1 MRMTDAAPWR
11 RIDARGALLA
21 ALVLYV
27 VTTGWGILND
37 GFHSD
42 DWRHVNGTSAL
53 WTAAEGRW
61 LLEVIFRDL
70 FGERFLLPVQVA
82 LAFPCFWWVAGVLAR
97 HAAPDEARPAA
108 ALAIFA
114 VAVNHIYM
122 GDALS
127 FASNVFAYP
136 FALALSVGAFEL
148 LWRVRGRTAG
158 VQALAALGAAQC
170 LAFSMAIYQT
180 FAVAGLIVP
189 VLALLR
195 IDRVP
200 FAAAV
205 RIALIGA
212 AASVLA
218 IVLYLAEWRA
228 YAGLHG
234 ITIASDRFSETDAA
248 GFVQKLAALPAL
260 LRSLYTGTLMT
271 LPHGLRAV
279 LGLFALG
286 VLALLGL
293 GWLASG
299 RGGRVLAA
307 LRLGLGA
314 GLALF
319 AFPVLFWLG
328 YQGDA
333 PPGRAFA
340 YLGFWEAAIAVAGLT
355 LVAGPA
361 PWRRGLVA
369 AGAAALALVALVF
382 ALTSAAFWSD
392 NARLGA
398 RDMELARAI
407 RARLATLPGFTGPPF
422 RLVGGVEYPDISW
435 GSIAGWSTFH
445 AGNPNMGIFKALYGD
460 SVDTVSLPA
469 SPRACH
475 AFPAEDAAFI
485 HDGMAY
491 LCLEDFRP
499 FTEEIACAPL
509 ARGGAICLG
518 PRVFAHLGAPC
529 LATGA
534 DDPEL
539 RVAFHY
545 EGRAF
550 APERSLGR
558 ESNAVR
564 MADGCYTLALAPNP
578 KGLRSMTVQLVG
590 KDGATLWEEAV
601 ALDALRPLPN
611 P

>member
-1 MRMTDAAPWR
+1 MTDLAPWR

-21 ALVLYV
+21 ALVLYL
-27 VTTGWGILND
+27 VTTGWGVLTD

-42 DWRHVNGTSAL
+42 DWRHLGGTSAL

-70 FGERFLLPVQVA
+70 LGERFLLPVQVA
-82 LAFPCFWWVAGVLAR
+82 LAFPCLWWVARALAR
-97 HAAPDEARPAA
+97 HAAPEAAAPAA

-136 FALALSVGAFEL
+136 LALALSVGAFEI
-148 LWRVRGRTAG
+148 LWRVAGRAAG
-158 VQALAALGAAQC
+158 VQALAVLGAAQL

-189 VLALLR
+189 VLALVR

-200 FAAAV
+200 FAAAL
-205 RIALIGA
+205 RIAAIGA
-212 AASVLA
+212 AASILA
-218 IVLYLAEWRA
+218 ILLYLAEWRA

-234 ITIASDRFSETDAA
+234 IPIASDRFSQTDAA
-248 GFVQKLAALPAL
+248 GFAQKLAALPAL
-260 LRSLYTGTLMT
+260 IRSLYTGTLMT

-286 VLALLGL
+286 ALALLGL
-293 GWLASG
+293 GWVVRG
-299 RGGRVLAA
+299 RGGRVLSA
-307 LRLGLGA
+307 LRVGLGG

-319 AFPVLFWLG
+319 VFPVLFWLG

-340 YLGFWEAAIAVAGLT
+340 YLGYWEAALAVAGLT
-355 LVAGPA
+355 LLSGPA

-369 AGAAALALVALVF
+369 AGAAALGVTAVVF

-392 NARLGA
+392 SARLGA

-407 RARLATLPGFTGPPF
+407 RARLSTLPGFTGPPF

-460 SVDTVSLPA
+460 AVDTGSLPA

-475 AFPAEDAAFI
+475 AFPAADSAFL
-485 HDGMAY
+485 HDGIAY
-491 LCLEDFRP
+491 VCLEDFAP
-499 FTEEIACAPL
+499 LTDGLSCAPL
-509 ARGGAICLG
+509 AAGGAICLG
-518 PRVFAHLGAPC
+518 PRVFAHVGPTCLG
-529 LATGA
+529 TGP
-534 DDPEL
+534 DDPEMRL
-539 RVAFHY
+539 AFHY

-550 APERSLGR
+550 VPERSF
-558 ESNAVR
+558 SAASDAVR

-578 KGLRSMTVQLVG
+578 RELRSMTVRLVG
-590 KDGATLWEEAV
+590 RDGATLWQEAV
-601 ALDALRPLPN
+601 AVDALRPLPK

>member
-293 GWLASG
+293 GWAAGFWRRFASGSARGSRSSPFRSSSGSATRATRRRDGPSPISASG
-299 RGGRVLAA
+299 RRRSRSRASRSWPDPPRGGV
-307 LRLGLGA
+307 G
-314 GLALF
+314 
-319 AFPVLFWLG
+319 
-328 YQGDA
+328 
-333 PPGRAFA
+333 
-340 YLGFWEAAIAVAGLT
+340 
-355 LVAGPA
+355 
-361 PWRRGLVA
+361 
-369 AGAAALALVALVF
+369 
-382 ALTSAAFWSD
+382 WS
-392 NARLGA
+392 R
-398 RDMELARAI
+398 
-407 RARLATLPGFTGPPF
+407 RARPPSPSS
-422 RLVGGVEYPDISW
+422 R
-435 GSIAGWSTFH
+435 WS
-445 AGNPNMGIFKALYGD
+445 
-460 SVDTVSLPA
+460 S
-469 SPRACH
+469 R
-475 AFPAEDAAFI
+475 
-485 HDGMAY
+485 
-491 LCLEDFRP
+491 
-499 FTEEIACAPL
+499 
-509 ARGGAICLG
+509 
-518 PRVFAHLGAPC
+518 
-529 LATGA
+529 
-534 DDPEL
+534 
-539 RVAFHY
+539 
-545 EGRAF
+545 
-550 APERSLGR
+550 
-558 ESNAVR
+558 
-564 MADGCYTLALAPNP
+564 
-578 KGLRSMTVQLVG
+578 
-590 KDGATLWEEAV
+590 
-601 ALDALRPLPN
+601 
-611 P
+611 

>member
-1 MRMTDAAPWR
+1 MTEGAPWR

-21 ALVLYV
+21 AALLYL
-27 VTTGWGILND
+27 VTTGWGVLTD

-82 LAFPCFWWVAGVLAR
+82 LAFPCLWWVARVLAR
-97 HAAPDEARPAA
+97 HAAPAEEPAA

-136 FALALSVGAFEL
+136 LALALSVGAFEF
-148 LWRVRGRTAG
+148 LWRVAGRPAG
-158 VQALAALGAAQC
+158 VQALAALVAAQC

-189 VLALLR
+189 VLALVR

-205 RIALIGA
+205 RIALVGA
-212 AASVLA
+212 AASALA
-218 IVLYLAEWRA
+218 ILLYLAEWRG
-228 YAGLHG
+228 YAALRG
-234 ITIASDRFSETDAA
+234 IAIASDRFSGTDWA
-248 GFVQKLAALPAL
+248 GFAQKLADLPAL
-260 LRSLYTGTLMT
+260 VRSLYTGTLMA
-271 LPHGLRAV
+271 LPRGLRV
-279 LGLFALG
+279 TLGLFALG
-286 VLALLGL
+286 ALALLAL
-293 GWLASG
+293 GWLP
-299 RGGRVLAA
+299 GGRRSRALAA
-307 LRLGLGA
+307 LRLGLGG
-314 GLALF
+314 GLAF
-319 AFPVLFWLG
+319 FVFPVLFWLG
-328 YQGDA
+328 YQGDP

-340 YLGFWEAAIAVAGLT
+340 YLGYWEAAIAVAGLT
-355 LVAGPA
+355 LVAGPSR
-361 PWRRGLVA
+361 WRRGIVA
-369 AGAAALALVALVF
+369 AGAAGLAAVALVF

-422 RLVGGVEYPDISW
+422 RLVGGVDYPEISW

-445 AGNPNMGIFKALYGD
+445 AGNPNMGIFRALYGD
-460 SVDTVSLPA
+460 AVDTVSLPA
-469 SPRACH
+469 SPRACR
-475 AFPAEDAAFI
+475 AFPAEEAAFV
-485 HDGMAY
+485 HDGIAY

-499 FTEEIACAPL
+499 FTEEIACAAL
-509 ARGGAICLG
+509 AAGGAICLG
-518 PRVFAHLGAPC
+518 PRVFAHFGPACLG
-529 LATGA
+529 TGT
-534 DDPEL
+534 DEPEM

-550 APERSLGR
+550 APERSLSR
-558 ESNAVR
+558 ESNPVR
-564 MADGCYTLALAPNP
+564 MAEGCYTLALSPNP
-578 KGLRSMTVQLVG
+578 KGLSQITVRMVAP
-590 KDGATLWEEAV
+590 DGRDLWHETFDLP
-601 ALDALRPLPN
+601 ALKRP
-611 P
+611 

>member
-1 MRMTDAAPWR
+1 MRLTDLAPWR
-11 RIDARGALLA
+11 RLDARGALLA
-21 ALVLYV
+21 AALLYL
-27 VTTGWGILND
+27 VTTGWGVLTD

-53 WTAAEGRW
+53 WTGAEGRW

-82 LAFPCFWWVAGVLAR
+82 LAFPCMWWVAGVLAR
-97 HAAPDEARPAA
+97 HAAPAAEPAA

-148 LWRVRGRTAG
+148 LWRVAGRTAG
-158 VQALAALGAAQC
+158 VQALAVLGAAQL

-189 VLALLR
+189 VLALLG
-195 IDRVP
+195 IGRVP
-200 FAAAV
+200 FAAAA
-205 RIALIGA
+205 RIALVGA

-218 IVLYLAEWRA
+218 IALYLGEWRG
-228 YAGLHG
+228 YAALRG
-234 ITIASDRFSETDAA
+234 IALASDRFSGTDAA
-248 GFVQKLAALPAL
+248 GFAEKLAALPAL

-271 LPHGLRAV
+271 LPRGLRVV

-286 VLALLGL
+286 ALALLAL
-293 GWLASG
+293 GWLAG
-299 RGGRVLAA
+299 ARGGRILSA

-314 GLALF
+314 GLAF
-319 AFPVLFWLG
+319 FVFPVLFWLG

-340 YLGFWEAAIAVAGLT
+340 YLGYWEAAIAVAGLT

-369 AGAAALALVALVF
+369 AGAAGLAFVALVF

-398 RDMELARAI
+398 RDMDLARAI
-407 RARLATLPGFTGPPF
+407 RARLSTLPGFTGPPF
-422 RLVGGVEYPDISW
+422 RLVGGVNHPELSW

-445 AGNPNMGIFKALYGD
+445 AGNPNMGIFRALYGD
-460 SVDTVSLPA
+460 EADTVSLPA
-469 SPRACH
+469 SPRACR
-475 AFPAEDAAFI
+475 AFPAEAAAFM

-491 LCLEDFRP
+491 VCLEDFAP
-499 FTEEIACAPL
+499 FTDALSCAPL
-509 ARGGAICLG
+509 AAGGAICLG
-518 PRVFAHLGAPC
+518 PRVFAHLGPDC
-529 LATGA
+529 LGTGA
-534 DDPEL
+534 NDPEM

-550 APERSLGR
+550 APERSLR
-558 ESNAVR
+558 RDSSAVR
-564 MADGCYTLALAPNP
+564 MAEGCYTLALAPNR
-578 KGLRSMTVQLVG
+578 KGLAEITVRMVAP
-590 KDGATLWEEAV
+590 DGRDLWRETLGLA
-601 ALDALRPLPN
+601 ALRPVR
-611 P
+611 

>member
-1 MRMTDAAPWR
+1 MTDLAPWR

-21 ALVLYV
+21 AVLLYL
-27 VTTGWGILND
+27 VTTGWGVLTD

-82 LAFPCFWWVAGVLAR
+82 LAFPCLWWVAGVLAR
-97 HAAPDEARPAA
+97 HAAPEKAQPAA

-148 LWRVRGRTAG
+148 LWRVAGRPAG
-158 VQALAALGAAQC
+158 MQAVAAVVAAQG

-195 IDRVP
+195 IDRVS

-212 AASVLA
+212 AASALA

-234 ITIASDRFSETDAA
+234 ITIVSDRFSETDAA
-248 GFVQKLAALPAL
+248 GFAEKLAGLPAL
-260 LRSLYTGTLMT
+260 IRSLYTGTLMT
-271 LPHGLRAV
+271 LPRGLRAV

-286 VLALLGL
+286 ALGLLAL
-293 GWLASG
+293 GWVAG
-299 RGGRVLAA
+299 ARGSRVLSA
-307 LRLGLGA
+307 LRLGLGG

-319 AFPVLFWLG
+319 LFPVLFWLG

-340 YLGFWEAAIAVAGLT
+340 YLGYWEAAIAVTGLT

-369 AGAAALALVALVF
+369 AGAAGLAFVALVF

-398 RDMELARAI
+398 RDMDLARAI

-460 SVDTVSLPA
+460 AMDTVSLPA
-469 SPRACH
+469 SPQACR
-475 AFPAEDAAFI
+475 AFPAEAAAFM

-491 LCLEDFRP
+491 VCLEDFAP
-499 FTEEIACAPL
+499 FTDDLSCAPL
-509 ARGGAICLG
+509 AAGGAICLG
-518 PRVFAHLGAPC
+518 PRVFVHAGPTCLG
-529 LATGA
+529 TGP
-534 DDPEL
+534 DEPEM

-550 APERSLGR
+550 VPERSF
-558 ESNAVR
+558 SAASDAVR
-564 MADGCYTLALAPNP
+564 MAEGCYTLALAPNP
-578 KGLRSMTVQLVG
+578 KGLRSMTVRLVG
-590 KDGATLWEEAV
+590 RDGVALWEEAV
-601 ALDALRPLPN
+601 ALDALRPLGEP
-611 P
+611 